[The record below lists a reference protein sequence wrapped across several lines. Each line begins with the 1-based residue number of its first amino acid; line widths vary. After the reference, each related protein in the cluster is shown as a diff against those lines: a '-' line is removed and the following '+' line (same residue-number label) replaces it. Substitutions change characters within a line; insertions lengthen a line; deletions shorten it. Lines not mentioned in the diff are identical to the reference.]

1 MMDDD
6 NTTPPAERP
15 EYDRLLGELRVLGRR
30 QDEVAKAERQRLTA
44 TLIMRQVSELF
55 EQGKISGA
63 DLAKLHALRLRLD
76 PTGGW

>member
-1 MMDDD
+1 MDD
-6 NTTPPAERP
+6 NNAPPEARP
-15 EYDRLLGELRVLGRR
+15 EYDRLLGELRVLARR
-30 QDEVAKAERQRLTA
+30 QDEVAKAERQRLSA
-44 TLIMRQVSELF
+44 TLIMRQASELF

>member
-1 MMDDD
+1 MMDED

-15 EYDRLLGELRVLGRR
+15 EYDRLLGELRVLARR

-44 TLIMRQVSELF
+44 TLIMRQAATLF